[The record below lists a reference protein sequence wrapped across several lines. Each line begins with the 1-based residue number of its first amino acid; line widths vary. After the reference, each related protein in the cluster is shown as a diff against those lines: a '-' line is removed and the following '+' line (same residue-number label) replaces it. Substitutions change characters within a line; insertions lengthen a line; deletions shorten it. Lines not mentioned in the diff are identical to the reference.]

1 MSLVCEF
8 TGKGRLKANK
18 ISHSNIKTRRFKFPN
33 IVRKSWFIPELSR
46 TVTLTLSSE
55 AFRTIAKRGGFVNAL
70 MGEREEN
77 LSERLQGIRRQIQ
90 KLRKTALPSKKA
102 KAPQVE
108 TAAQDKV

>member
-46 TVTLTLSSE
+46 SLTLTLSSQ

-70 MGEREEN
+70 MEEREEN
-77 LSERLQGIRRQIQ
+77 LSERLLGVRRQIE
-90 KLRKTALPSKKA
+90 KLRRSAAPKKPSK
-102 KAPQVE
+102 PQE
-108 TAAQDKV
+108 PAQDKV